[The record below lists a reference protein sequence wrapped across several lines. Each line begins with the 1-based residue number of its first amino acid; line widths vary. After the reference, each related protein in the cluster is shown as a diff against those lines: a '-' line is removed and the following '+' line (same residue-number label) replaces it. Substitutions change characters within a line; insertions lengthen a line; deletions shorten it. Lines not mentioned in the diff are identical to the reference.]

1 MSQAHH
7 LDLEILFV
15 DDGSSDGTW
24 EVIGGLASG
33 DSRVRGIRFRRNF
46 GKAAALGAAFKRATG
61 DTIVTLDAD
70 LQDDPAE
77 VPRMLERLDSGL
89 DAVTGWKRRRH
100 DPWHKVWPSRLFNLV
115 VSRVT
120 KVHLHDHNC
129 GFKAYRSEVVKELRL
144 YGELHRF
151 IPVLAH
157 SRGFRVGE
165 LEINHRPRLHG
176 RSKYGARRFV
186 RGLLDLLTV
195 TFLTGFGQRPLHLL
209 GGVGLVAFLLGFVGM
224 AYLAVERA
232 LGAHIGGRPLL
243 TYSLMSLLLGTQ
255 LVALGIIAELLIAQ
269 GTREEDRYS
278 IAQTTDSP
286 GD

>member
-1 MSQAHH
+1 VSQAHH

-24 EVIGGLASG
+24 EVIGSLASA

-70 LQDDPAE
+70 LQDDPSE

-120 KVHLHDHNC
+120 QVRLHDHNC

>member
-24 EVIGGLASG
+24 EVIGSLASA

-70 LQDDPAE
+70 LQDDPSE

-120 KVHLHDHNC
+120 QVRLHDHNC